1 MSGKPDSGLIGG
13 LADTVRQVGVSALD
27 LLQTRL
33 EILALDWAEERG
45 NLARL
50 VLVLLSIVACLQ
62 LAIVMGLVFLFLVVS
77 EAHRIAVLGSVA
89 LALLLAAAGGT
100 VWLRLW
106 LRGRPPMFSTTLSE
120 LRKDREWLQRRP

>member
-1 MSGKPDSGLIGG
+1 MNEKPESGLLGG
-13 LADTVRQVGVSALD
+13 LGDAARQLGESALD
-27 LLQTRL
+27 LLQTRI

-50 VLVLLSIVACLQ
+50 VLVLLSVVACLQ

-77 EAHRIAVLGSVA
+77 EEHRVAVLGSVA
-89 LALLLAAAGGT
+89 LVLLVAAAGAT
-100 VWLRLW
+100 LW
-106 LRGRPPMFSTTLSE
+106 LRSWLRRREPMFGTTLSE

>member
-1 MSGKPDSGLIGG
+1 MNGKPGAGLLAG
-13 LADTVRQVGVSALD
+13 LGDTARDFGESALD

-33 EILALDWAEERG
+33 ELLSLDWAEERS

-77 EAHRIAVLGSVA
+77 EEHRIAVLGSVA
-89 LALLLAAAGGT
+89 LGLLLAAAGAT
-100 VWLRLW
+100 LW
-106 LRGRPPMFSTTLSE
+106 LRSWLSKRPPMFDATRSE
-120 LRKDREWLQRRP
+120 LRKDREWLRRRP

>member
-1 MSGKPDSGLIGG
+1 MNRKPDSGLLGG
-13 LADTVRQVGVSALD
+13 LADATRQIGVSALD
-27 LLQTRL
+27 LLETRV

-77 EAHRIAVLGSVA
+77 EEHRVAVLGSVS
-89 LALLLAAAGGT
+89 LVLLLASAGAT
-100 VWLRLW
+100 LWVRSWLAR
-106 LRGRPPMFSTTLSE
+106 RQTMFGTTLAE

>member
-1 MSGKPDSGLIGG
+1 MNGKPDSGLIGG
-13 LADTVRQVGVSALD
+13 LADAARQVGVSALD
-27 LLQTRL
+27 LLQTRV

-77 EAHRIAVLGSVA
+77 EEHRIAVLGSVA
-89 LALLLAAAGGT
+89 LALLLAAAGAT
-100 VWLRLW
+100 LWLRRW

>member
-1 MSGKPDSGLIGG
+1 MNGKPDSGLLGG
-13 LADTVRQVGVSALD
+13 LGDAARQFGESALD
-27 LLQTRL
+27 LLQTRI

-77 EAHRIAVLGSVA
+77 EEHRVAVLGSVA
-89 LALLLAAAGGT
+89 LVLLLAAAGAT

-106 LRGRPPMFSTTLSE
+106 LRRRQPMFSTTLSE